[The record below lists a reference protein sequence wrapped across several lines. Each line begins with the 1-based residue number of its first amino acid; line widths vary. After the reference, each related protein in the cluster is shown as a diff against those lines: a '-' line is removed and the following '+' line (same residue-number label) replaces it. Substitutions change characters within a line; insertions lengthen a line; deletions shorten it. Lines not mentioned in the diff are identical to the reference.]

1 MPEKQNHYESNPFK
15 VIFNGF
21 SNFFN
26 VNQAMAIVIL
36 VMGLVGVVFEFFN
49 FMAQTVFNAALES
62 SAGATHT
69 SSAYTSS
76 SSETDPVVAAV
87 IIVFFVLFF
96 ATMWIGIFA
105 LQTIYRGMVAYATVK
120 TGENKTITIGDA
132 FKKSISKFW
141 TLVWLQF
148 VVFFKVFGGT
158 LLLIVPGV
166 RAALRYD
173 MAMLPVFSEDTDTKG
188 AITTSKKITKNHL
201 MEILG
206 MSFAAG
212 IIPFVGG
219 LMKAGGQ
226 SVMFP
231 QLVAVSEGKMKAPKT
246 HWLNYLVFIIIGS
259 FALLIILVAVLVAVI
274 ANAS

>member
-1 MPEKQNHYESNPFK
+1 MSEKQNHYESNPFK

-36 VMGLVGVVFEFFN
+36 VMGFVGIIFEFFN

-62 SAGATHT
+62 SAGATHN
-69 SSAYTSS
+69 SAAYTQSNTD
-76 SSETDPVVAAV
+76 TDPVAVAV

-96 ATMWIGIFA
+96 SVLWVGIFA
-105 LQTIYRGMVAYATVK
+105 LQTIYRGMVAYSALK
-120 TGENKTITIGDA
+120 TAEKKTITIGDA
-132 FKKSISKFW
+132 FKKSVSKFW
-141 TLVWLQF
+141 TLVWLQI
-148 VVFFKVFGGT
+148 VVFFKVLGGT
-158 LLLIVPGV
+158 LLFIVPGI

-173 MAMLPVFSEDTDTKG
+173 MAMLSVFSEDTDTKG
-188 AITTSKKITKNHL
+188 AIKSSKKITNKHL

-212 IIPFVGG
+212 IIPFVSG

-231 QLVAVSEGKMKAPKT
+231 QLIAVSEGKMKAPKT
-246 HWLNYLVFIIIGS
+246 HWLNYLVFILIGG
-259 FALLIILVAVLVAVI
+259 FVLLIILTATLVAVV